1 MEASQVKTIEIK
13 KDFPVSKENLYQA
26 WTNADELKQ
35 WWKPLKATLTEVDNT
50 VEKAGKIKYS
60 FENNDIKDFLVI
72 TGEYL
77 EVEENSKLIY
87 TWDWVTKEGP
97 LGNGSY
103 KLTVNFTDADQGSQ
117 VSILQESNSSEEAVM
132 PHQDGWEK
140 SLEDLRN
147 YLSEGPDAADDKEV
161 EEPDAANESIQEP
174 DSADVAGYREAP
186 DQQKVGE

>member
-1 MEASQVKTIEIK
+1 MEASQVKNIEIK
-13 KDFPVSKENLYQA
+13 KDFPVSKEQLYEA
-26 WTNADELKQ
+26 WTNADHLKK
-35 WWKPLKATLTEVDNT
+35 WWKPLHATLTEVDNT
-50 VEKAGKIKYS
+50 VEKAGKIKYT
-60 FENNDIKDFLVI
+60 FENNGIKDFLII

-77 EVEENSKLIY
+77 EVEENTRLVY

-117 VSILQESNSSEEAVM
+117 IAILQESNSKDEAVM

-147 YLSEGPDAADDKEV
+147 YLSVEQNSVDDKEV
-161 EEPDAANESIQEP
+161 VEPTAENESTHES
-174 DSADVAGYREAP
+174 DSSDVAGYREAP